1 MKKTAVII
9 ALALGFSITT
19 AYATTSSETVITN
32 VSELT
37 KSTVNPFCISIVK
50 GDIETVKKLIELG
63 ADVNEKSNGMTPAMY
78 AAKFNRV
85 DILKLLVENGAK
97 LNAKSEKGYTAE
109 KYAQLSNANDALVYL
124 KSLS

>member
-9 ALALGFSITT
+9 ALALGFSIAT
-19 AYATTSSETVITN
+19 AHATTSPETVTTN

-37 KSTVNPFCISIVK
+37 KSKVNPFCISIVK

-63 ADVNEKSNGMTPAMY
+63 ADVNERSNGMTPAMY

-85 DILKLLVENGAK
+85 DILKLLVEKGAK
-97 LNAKSEKGYTAE
+97 LNLKSEKGLTAL
-109 KYAQLSNANDALVYL
+109 KYAESSKANEALAYL
-124 KSLS
+124 KSVS